1 MMWELGT
8 GGGWMILMMVLF
20 WGGTIFLVAWGV
32 RRFSGRSQPTRSRV
46 MEVLAERYARGEVTD
61 EEFESMRDTL
71 SDR

>member
-1 MMWELGT
+1 MMWEFGT

-20 WGGTIFLVAWGV
+20 WGGTILLVAWGV
-32 RRFSGRSQPTRSRV
+32 RRFSGRSQPTRSRA